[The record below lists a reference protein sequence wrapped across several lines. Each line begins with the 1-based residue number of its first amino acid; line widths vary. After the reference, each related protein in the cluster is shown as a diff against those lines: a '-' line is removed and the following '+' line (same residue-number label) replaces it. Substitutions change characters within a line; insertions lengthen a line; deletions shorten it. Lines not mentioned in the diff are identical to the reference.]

1 MPGSDPADLGTIRSI
16 AVDAEAVVDAFVYT
30 RENPGTAVLRVTP
43 PFHGRMR
50 ARIHVFRD
58 DPGPDVAYCRP
69 DDLLPAAVVEAYP
82 SHPENGSVEG
92 SDPGEAGDGVPDGRP
107 ANVRAIEDWRE
118 RAERAIV
125 GEAVVGRGNDRI
137 RVDVRVLG

>member
-1 MPGSDPADLGTIRSI
+1 MSGPASDPDIGAIRSI

-58 DPGPDVAYCRP
+58 DPGPDAAYCQP
-69 DDLLPAAVVEAYP
+69 DDLLPAAVAEAYP
-82 SHPENGSVEG
+82 ASRGDVY
-92 SDPGEAGDGVPDGRP
+92 DPGEVGDNSPDGRP
-107 ANVRAIEDWRE
+107 AHARAIEDWRE
-118 RAERAIV
+118 RAEGAIV
-125 GEAVVGRGNDRI
+125 GEAFVVRGDDW
-137 RVDVRVLG
+137 VCVEVHVLG